1 LEELFGQELVTEE
14 VMAAVPANDFR
25 TAPAVIQ
32 SPMERCNEW
41 ELVPLLEWST
51 VQLWTA
57 SLPHQS
63 DTLPVAWLLHLARRG
78 TPQDR
83 STPNFVSR
91 TPGLDGR
98 SARGPGGAA
107 QVPARGA
114 MTAPSATLPCWR
126 RRLVRW

>member
-63 DTLPVAWLLHLARRG
+63 DTLPVAWLLQLARRG
-78 TPQDR
+78 
-83 STPNFVSR
+83 
-91 TPGLDGR
+91 
-98 SARGPGGAA
+98 
-107 QVPARGA
+107 
-114 MTAPSATLPCWR
+114 R
-126 RRLVRW
+126 RRTGPLPTLSAVPLVWMAVVQGDQGGRHRSPRGVP